1 MPQRVAITG
10 SSGLIGGALSA
21 FLTRRG
27 DEVVHLVRRPARTPA
42 EVTWDPSSREL
53 DPALLEGV
61 TAVVN
66 LAGAGVGDHR
76 WTPSYKQQILAS
88 RVDATHTVA
97 TALARRGGTAR
108 LVSASA
114 VGYYGDRGDEVLT
127 EESGPGEGF
136 LTEVVTAWEAAADP
150 AREAGIPVA
159 HSRSG
164 IVLAP
169 HGGALEP
176 MLRLGRLGLGGPMAG
191 GHHYMPWISLR
202 DEVAALAFLV
212 DHPEL
217 TGPVNLA
224 GPAPAPQREVA
235 AELGRLLHRPAVVPA
250 PGPAMRIVLGEFS
263 SDVLASLRVMPA
275 RLLDAGFVH
284 QDTTLTG
291 ALEWALSA

>member
-1 MPQRVAITG
+1 MPQRVAIAG

-21 FLTRRG
+21 FLTGRG

-42 EVTWDPSSREL
+42 EVAWDPSSRVL

-66 LAGAGVGDHR
+66 LAGAGVGEHR

-97 TALARRGGTAR
+97 TALAERGGPAR

-136 LTEVVTAWEAAADP
+136 FTEVVRAWESAADP
-150 AREAGIPVA
+150 ARDAGIQVA

-164 IVLAP
+164 IVLAA
-169 HGGALEP
+169 HGGALER
-176 MLRLGRLGLGGPMAG
+176 MLQVARLGLGGPLG
-191 GHHYMPWISLR
+191 GGRQYFPWISLR
-202 DEVAALAFLV
+202 DEVAALAFLI
-212 DHPEL
+212 DHPEI
-217 TGPVNLA
+217 TGPVNLC
-224 GPAPAPQREVA
+224 GPQPCPQREVA
-235 AELGRLLHRPAVVPA
+235 AELGRQLHRPAVLPA
-250 PGPAMRIVLGEFS
+250 PALGLKVVLGELS

-275 RLLDAGFVH
+275 RLVREGFVH
-284 QDTTLTG
+284 QDATLEQ
-291 ALEWALSA
+291 AIAWALLS